1 MKNLRIWGFFVF
13 IIVSLLILTTW
24 FQKPADIPLK
34 GETSPY
40 LFVFAGDQD
49 TEDPDFLAMIN
60 VDPASETRGEPIS
73 SVSIGLKDSMPHHME
88 YVAPP
93 VGEPVFMNAH
103 HHQLSLIVDI
113 ESPRALTVEKAFKPP
128 ASLRYP
134 HDYKRTPNGTRLVG
148 FLRSEGASPDPSE
161 ALEPGGHGGIAE
173 YTVDGE
179 FIRSVSAAVPG
190 LEKAVRPYA
199 FALLPEQDRF
209 LVTSAPMHENSWPD
223 VVQIYRYSDFTLLH
237 TLELPVGRL
246 SNGEVQEGSQRA
258 GFGPRVLDDG
268 SVFLNTYGCAFYHV
282 TGIETDAPNV
292 SMVHTVKTKAAKS
305 DDYIRGACGIPVRV
319 GNFWVQPV
327 GAPHVVVVLDISDPT
342 APKEVFRLKTPRTF
356 NPHWLG
362 KDPLGNRLILGSEL
376 GSEQGFFM
384 LRFDEETGAL
394 AFDKAFKGKQKG
406 LFLSRKHDGYV
417 SFDRPA
423 WPHGETGMAFGHAA
437 IFLGEG
443 NALDF
448 TQNKDWLEGSALDYT
463 PNKDWYQDII
473 MNSLCTIQ

>member
-1 MKNLRIWGFFVF
+1 MIDLSIRNFFACAF
-13 IIVSLLILTTW
+13 VSSLALTACS
-24 FQKPADIPLK
+24 QKSVDIPLK
-34 GETSPY
+34 GEASPY

-73 SVSIGLKDSMPHHME
+73 SVSIGLKESMPHHME

-93 VGEPVFMNAH
+93 VGEPIFMNAH
-103 HHQLSLIVDI
+103 HNEVSLIVDI
-113 ESPRALTVEKAFKPP
+113 ESPGALKIEKAFKPP

-148 FLRSEGASPDPSE
+148 FLRSEGPSPDPTE
-161 ALEPGGHGGIAE
+161 DLLPGGHGGIAE
-173 YTVDGE
+173 YTMDGE

-190 LEKAVRPYA
+190 LKKAVRPYA

-209 LVTSAPMHENSWPD
+209 LVTSAPMHENSWAD

-246 SNGEVQEGSQRA
+246 ANGEAQDGSQRA

-268 SVFLNTYGCAFYHV
+268 SVFLNSYGCAFYHV
-282 TGIETDAPNV
+282 TGIDTDAPNV
-292 SMVHTVKTKAAKS
+292 STVHTLKTKAAKT
-305 DDYIRGACGIPVRV
+305 DDYIRGACGIPVRM
-319 GNFWVQPV
+319 GDYWVQPV
-327 GAPHVVVVLDISDPT
+327 GHLHAVVVLDISNPT
-342 APKEVFRLKTPRTF
+342 EPKEVFRLKTPRTF

-362 KDPLGNRLILGSEL
+362 KDPLGNRLVLGSEL

-384 LRFDEETGAL
+384 LHFDEETGAL
-394 AFDKAFKGKQKG
+394 AFDKAFQGKQKG
-406 LFLSRKHDGYV
+406 LILSRKHNGYV
-417 SFDRPA
+417 SFDRAA

-443 NALDF
+443 NAIDY
-448 TQNKDWLEGSALDYT
+448 TQNKDWFEGNAIDYT
-463 PNKDWYQDII
+463 NKDWYQDVI
-473 MNSLCTIQ
+473 MNSICTIQ

>member
-1 MKNLRIWGFFVF
+1 MIYLDIRNFIACAFVA
-13 IIVSLLILTTW
+13 SLALTACS
-24 FQKPADIPLK
+24 QKSVDIPLK
-34 GETSPY
+34 GEASPY

-49 TEDPDFLAMIN
+49 MEDSDFLAMIN
-60 VDPASETRGEPIS
+60 VDPASKTRGEPVS
-73 SVSIGLKDSMPHHME
+73 SVSIGLKESMPHHME

-93 VGEPVFMNAH
+93 VGEPIFMNAH
-103 HHQLSLIVDI
+103 HNELSLIVDI
-113 ESPRALTVEKAFKPP
+113 ESPGALSIDNAFNPP

-134 HDYKRTPNGTRLVG
+134 HDYKRTPDGTRLVG
-148 FLRSEGASPDPSE
+148 FLRSEGASPDPLE
-161 ALEPGGHGGIAE
+161 DLEPGGHGGIAE
-173 YTVDGE
+173 YTMDGE

-190 LEKAVRPYA
+190 LKKAVRPYA

-209 LVTSAPMHENSWPD
+209 LVTSAPMHENSWAD

-246 SNGEVQEGSQRA
+246 ANGEVQEGSQKA

-268 SVFLNTYGCAFYHV
+268 SVFLNSYGCAFYHV
-282 TGIETDAPNV
+282 TGIDTDAPNV
-292 SMVHTVKTKAAKS
+292 STVHTLKTKAAKT
-305 DDYIRGACGIPVRV
+305 DDYIRGACGIPVRI

-327 GAPHVVVVLDISDPT
+327 GHLHAVVVFDISDPT
-342 APKEVFRLKTPRTF
+342 APTEVFRLQTPRTF

-362 KDPLGNRLILGSEL
+362 KDPLGNRLVLGSEL

-394 AFDKAFKGKQKG
+394 AFDKAFQGKQKG
-406 LFLSRKHDGYV
+406 LILSRKHDGYV

-443 NALDF
+443 NALEY
-448 TQNKDWLEGSALDYT
+448 TQNKDWFEVNEIDYT
-463 PNKDWYQDII
+463 NKDWFQNVVL
-473 MNSLCTIQ
+473 NSLCTIQ

>member
-1 MKNLRIWGFFVF
+1 MIDLSIRNFFACAF
-13 IIVSLLILTTW
+13 VSSLALTACS
-24 FQKPADIPLK
+24 QKSVDIPLK
-34 GETSPY
+34 GEASPY

-73 SVSIGLKDSMPHHME
+73 SVSIGLKESMPHHME

-93 VGEPVFMNAH
+93 VGEPIFMNAH
-103 HHQLSLIVDI
+103 HNEVSLIVDI
-113 ESPRALTVEKAFKPP
+113 ESPGALKIEKAFKPP

-148 FLRSEGASPDPSE
+148 FLRSEGPSPDPTE
-161 ALEPGGHGGIAE
+161 DLLPGGHGGIAE
-173 YTVDGE
+173 YTMDGE

-190 LEKAVRPYA
+190 LKKAVRPYA

-209 LVTSAPMHENSWPD
+209 LVTSAPMHENSWAD

-246 SNGEVQEGSQRA
+246 ANGEAQHGSQRA

-268 SVFLNTYGCAFYHV
+268 SVFLNSYGCAFYHV
-282 TGIETDAPNV
+282 TGIDTDAPNV
-292 SMVHTVKTKAAKS
+292 STVHTLKTKAAKT
-305 DDYIRGACGIPVRV
+305 DDYIRGACGIPVRM
-319 GNFWVQPV
+319 GDYWVQPV
-327 GAPHVVVVLDISDPT
+327 GHLHAVVVLDISNPT
-342 APKEVFRLKTPRTF
+342 EPKEVFRLKTPRTF

-362 KDPLGNRLILGSEL
+362 KDPLGNRLVLGSEL

-384 LRFDEETGAL
+384 LHFDEETGAL
-394 AFDKAFKGKQKG
+394 AFDKAFQGKQKG
-406 LFLSRKHDGYV
+406 LILSRKHNGYV
-417 SFDRPA
+417 SFDRAA

-443 NALDF
+443 NAIDY
-448 TQNKDWLEGSALDYT
+448 TQNKDWFEGNAIDYT
-463 PNKDWYQDII
+463 NKDWYQDVI
-473 MNSLCTIQ
+473 MNSICTIQ

>member
-1 MKNLRIWGFFVF
+1 MIDLRLRNFFASAF
-13 IIVSLLILTTW
+13 VSSLALTACS
-24 FQKPADIPLK
+24 QKSVDIPLK
-34 GETSPY
+34 GEASPY

-49 TEDPDFLAMIN
+49 VEDPDFLAMMN
-60 VDPASETRGEPIS
+60 VDPTSKTRGEPIS
-73 SVSIGLKDSMPHHME
+73 SVSICHKDSMPHHTE

-93 VGEPVFMNAH
+93 PGEPIFMNAH
-103 HHQLSLIVDI
+103 HHELSLVVDI
-113 ESPRALTVEKAFKPP
+113 QSPKALVIEKTFKPP
-128 ASLRYP
+128 ASLRFP
-134 HDYKRTPNGTRLVG
+134 HDYKRTPEGTRLVG
-148 FLRSEGASPDPSE
+148 FLRSEGPSPDPSE
-161 ALEPGGHGGIAE
+161 DLNPGGHGGIAE

-190 LEKAVRPYA
+190 LKKAVRPYA

-209 LVTSAPMHENSWPD
+209 LVTSAPMHENSWAD

-246 SNGEVQEGSQRA
+246 ANGEVQEGSQRA

-268 SVFLNTYGCAFYHV
+268 SVFLNSYGCAFYH
-282 TGIETDAPNV
+282 ITDIDTDTPNV
-292 SMVHTVKTKAAKS
+292 SMVHTLKTKAAKT
-305 DDYIRGACGIPVRV
+305 DDYIRGACGIPVRL

-327 GAPHVVVVLDISDPT
+327 GAPHAVVVLDISDPT

-362 KDPLGNRLILGSEL
+362 KDPLGNRLVLGSEL

-394 AFDKAFKGKQKG
+394 AFDKTFQGKQKG
-406 LFLSRKHDGYV
+406 LILSRKHDGYV
-417 SFDRPA
+417 SFDRPV

-437 IFLGEG
+437 IFLSE
-443 NALDF
+443 AD
-448 TQNKDWLEGSALDYT
+448 APDYS
-463 PNKDWYQDII
+463 K
-473 MNSLCTIQ
+473 